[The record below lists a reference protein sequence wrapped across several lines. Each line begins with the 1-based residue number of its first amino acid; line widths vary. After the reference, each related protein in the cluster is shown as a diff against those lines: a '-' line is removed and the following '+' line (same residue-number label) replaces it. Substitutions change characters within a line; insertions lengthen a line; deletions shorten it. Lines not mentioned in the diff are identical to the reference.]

1 MQPANQPS
9 LLIKLA
15 VFAGGLAA
23 LAFFAIWPMYQVL
36 KNEPTVHVTFK
47 GVIFGAML
55 TMAGL
60 NLILLG
66 DKGIPWKKKPE
77 DPLTGFQKAAVAATV
92 IAALLVTGLVWLFFN
107 QHGYTMG
114 F

>member
-15 VFAGGLAA
+15 VLAGGLAA
-23 LAFFAIWPMYQVL
+23 LTFFAFWPMYQVL
-36 KNEPTVHVTFK
+36 QNQPTVHVTFK
-47 GVIFGAML
+47 GVILGAML

-60 NLILLG
+60 NLLLLG
-66 DKGIPWKKKPE
+66 DKGIPWKKTPE
-77 DPLTGFQKAAVAATV
+77 QPLTTFQKAAVAATV
-92 IAALLVTGLVWLFFN
+92 IAALLITGLVWLYFN
-107 QHGYTMG
+107 QHGYSMG